1 MSTNVKNLD
10 SVFEKAKAGDIG
22 SIKACLDSRI
32 PLYAL
37 PCMVICYNKNI
48 DHPDVIERIQAWGD
62 CGIEALGRTI
72 GEYASFVATA
82 LKNGNTPNNS

>member
-10 SVFEKAKAGDIG
+10 SVFEKARTGDIE
-22 SIKACLDSRI
+22 SIKVCLDSRI

-37 PCMVICYNKNI
+37 PCMVICYNGNI
-48 DHPDVIERIQAWGD
+48 NSPDVIERIESWKD
-62 CGIEALGRTI
+62 CDIEALGRTI

-82 LKNGNTPNNS
+82 LENGNTPNNS